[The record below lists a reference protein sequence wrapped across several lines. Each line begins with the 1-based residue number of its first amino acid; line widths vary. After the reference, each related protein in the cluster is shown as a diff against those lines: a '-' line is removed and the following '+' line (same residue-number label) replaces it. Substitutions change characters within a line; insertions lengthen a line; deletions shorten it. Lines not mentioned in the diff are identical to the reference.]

1 MASLHLRSLQA
12 LELALRLGSLQ
23 AAASALWITPAAVGQ
38 RIKALEDYLGV
49 DLVVRGRSGLRPTS
63 ELSGALGHLRSAFQ
77 ELDTVSTMLN
87 LQRGDEIHI
96 AATSDLADF
105 WLRPRISKFRT
116 EHPHVLFCIN
126 GEGDAPLRIGQ
137 VDCEISFG
145 PQRPNVRDD
154 MLFRDFVLPISSPEN
169 TRRISSV
176 ALRDRLEGFP
186 LLHLDFY
193 KEDPNALNWAGW
205 IKIQRLRR
213 TEPNRGIRFQ
223 RIKPAL
229 EAVRANA
236 GLTLCG
242 LALIGPH
249 IDDGTISLPFPVST
263 GLWTNHA
270 FQARFRAD
278 ALLRPQVKR
287 FREWLLTQ
295 ASGTEEWLSQQ
306 VQSAQEGAAPA
317 RSSSKVGRAPRGR
330 RAAQRGGERG
340 AGK

>member
-1 MASLHLRSLQA
+1 MSVSHLKSLQA

-23 AAASALWITPAAVGQ
+23 AAGRALWITPAAVGQ
-38 RIKALEDYLGV
+38 RIKALEDYLGI

-63 ELSGALGHLRSAFQ
+63 GLSGALEHLRAAFQ
-77 ELDTVSTMLN
+77 ELDTVATMLN

-96 AATSDLADF
+96 AATSDFADL
-105 WLRPRISKFRT
+105 WLKPRLDSFRA

-145 PQRPNVRDD
+145 AQRNAPDD
-154 MLFRDFVLPISSPEN
+154 LLFRDLVLPISSPEN
-169 TRRISSV
+169 TRRISRV

-193 KEDPNALNWAGW
+193 KEDSSAPNWATW
-205 IKIQRLRR
+205 IKTQGLKR

-236 GLTLCG
+236 GLTICG
-242 LALIGPH
+242 LALLGPY
-249 IDDGTISLPFPVST
+249 IEDGSLSLPFPVST
-263 GLWTNHA
+263 GQWTDHA
-270 FQARFRAD
+270 FQARFRPES
-278 ALLRPQVKR
+278 LLRPQVKR
-287 FREWLLTQ
+287 FREWLVDQ
-295 ASGTEEWLSQQ
+295 AAATGDWLLQR
-306 VQSAQEGAAPA
+306 VESAKGPH
-317 RSSSKVGRAPRGR
+317 GR
-330 RAAQRGGERG
+330 RKSPRLG
-340 AGK
+340 AGRIGAGRH

>member
-1 MASLHLRSLQA
+1 MSHLKSLQA

-38 RIKALEDYLGV
+38 RIKALEDYLGM

-63 ELSGALGHLRSAFQ
+63 ELTGTLEHLRTAFH
-77 ELDTVSTMLN
+77 ELDRVAALLN

-96 AATSDLADF
+96 AATSDFADF
-105 WLRPRISKFRT
+105 WLKPRIGGFRA
-116 EHPHVLFCIN
+116 EYPHVLFCIN

-145 PQRPNVRDD
+145 PQRRGAHDD
-154 MLFRDFVLPISSPEN
+154 LLFRDYVLPISSPEN
-169 TRRISSV
+169 TRRISNV

-193 KEDPNALNWAGW
+193 KDDPSAPNWAAW
-205 IKIQRLRR
+205 INTQGLKR

-223 RIKPAL
+223 RIRPAL

-236 GLTLCG
+236 GLTICG
-242 LALIGPH
+242 LALLGPE
-249 IDDGTISLPFPVST
+249 IDDATLSLPFPVST
-263 GLWTNHA
+263 GQWTDHA
-270 FQARFRAD
+270 FQAHFRPE

-287 FREWLLTQ
+287 FREWLVGQ
-295 ASGTEEWLSQQ
+295 ATVTREWLLRH
-306 VQSAQEGAAPA
+306 VQSAKDSRKRRR
-317 RSSSKVGRAPRGR
+317 RSGR
-330 RAAQRGGERG
+330 RDSGPISSGRD
-340 AGK
+340 

>member
-1 MASLHLRSLQA
+1 MALSHLKSLEA

-23 AAASALWITPAAVGQ
+23 GAARALWITPAAVGQ
-38 RIKALEDYLGV
+38 RIKALEDYLGM
-49 DLVVRGRSGLRPTS
+49 DLVVRGRSGLRPTPG
-63 ELSGALGHLRSAFQ
+63 LSPALEHLRATFH
-77 ELDTVSTMLN
+77 ELETVATLLN

-96 AATSDLADF
+96 AATSDFAEL
-105 WLRPRISKFRT
+105 WLRPRLEAFRV

-145 PQRPNVRDD
+145 PQRRNATEDL
-154 MLFRDFVLPISSPEN
+154 LFRDFVVPISSPEN

-193 KEDPNALNWAGW
+193 KEDPSAPNWSNW
-205 IKIQRLRR
+205 IKAQQLKR

-236 GLTLCG
+236 GLTICG
-242 LALIGPH
+242 LALLSSY
-249 IDDGTISLPFPVST
+249 IDDGTLSLPFPIST
-263 GLWTNHA
+263 GQWTDHG
-270 FQARFRAD
+270 FQARFRPD
-278 ALLRPQVKR
+278 ALLRPQMKR
-287 FREWLLTQ
+287 FREWLTGQ
-295 ASGTEEWLSQQ
+295 ARVTGDWLLQH
-306 VQSAQEGAAPA
+306 VE
-317 RSSSKVGRAPRGR
+317 SSKGSPGS
-330 RAAQRGGERG
+330 ELT
-340 AGK
+340 

>member
-1 MASLHLRSLQA
+1 VPSSHLKSLQA

-23 AAASALWITPAAVGQ
+23 AAASALSITPAAVGQ
-38 RIKALEDYLGV
+38 RIKALEGYLGV
-49 DLVVRGRSGLRPTS
+49 DLVVRGRSGLRPAS
-63 ELSGALGHLRSAFQ
+63 ELSGALEHLRAAFQ
-77 ELDTVSTMLN
+77 ELETVSTMLS

-96 AATSDLADF
+96 ASTSDFAEF
-105 WLRPRISKFRT
+105 WLRPRIGRFRT

-145 PQRPNVRDD
+145 PQRPDGRDD
-154 MLFRDFVLPISSPEN
+154 TLFRDFVLPISSPEN
-169 TRRISSV
+169 TRRISNV

-193 KEDPNALNWAGW
+193 KEDPNALNWASW
-205 IKIQRLRR
+205 IKAQRLKR

-242 LALIGPH
+242 MALIGPH

-263 GLWTNHA
+263 GVWTEHA

-287 FREWLLTQ
+287 FREWLLIE
-295 ASGTEEWLSQQ
+295 ASGTRGWLLQQ
-306 VQSAQEGAAPA
+306 VQSTPSGTPPATAA
-317 RSSSKVGRAPRGR
+317 SKAGGTPGGR
-330 RAAQRGGERG
+330 RAPKRGGARRT
-340 AGK
+340 

>member
-1 MASLHLRSLQA
+1 MSLSHLKSLQA

-38 RIKALEDYLGV
+38 RIKALEVYLGV

-63 ELSGALGHLRSAFQ
+63 ELSGALEHLRAAFQ

-96 AATSDLADF
+96 AATSDFAEF
-105 WLRPRISKFRT
+105 WLRPRVGRFST

-145 PQRPNVRDD
+145 PGRPNARDD
-154 MLFRDFVLPISSPEN
+154 ILFRDFVLPISSPEN
-169 TRRISSV
+169 TRRISNV

-193 KEDPNALNWAGW
+193 KEDPSAPNWASW
-205 IKIQRLRR
+205 IRTQRLKR

-223 RIKPAL
+223 RIKPAV

-236 GLTLCG
+236 GLTICG
-242 LALIGPH
+242 LALIGLH

-263 GLWTNHA
+263 GQWTDNA
-270 FQARFRAD
+270 FQARFRPD

-287 FREWLLTQ
+287 FREWLVAQ
-295 ASGTEEWLSQQ
+295 ATGTRDWLLQQ
-306 VQSAQEGAAPA
+306 VQSAKGAEPA
-317 RSSSKVGRAPRGR
+317 TAHSKARRAP
-330 RAAQRGGERG
+330 QRVGERG
-340 AGK
+340 PQN